1 MSMCI
6 CIANVI
12 IVYGVGR
19 YVVTFTSSA
28 VVVTGSFSRPSSS
41 STHQPTITD
50 SEMPKDDCRAQTSRG
65 SNGSQPV
72 EIFLVQPAACEIA
85 CQRFVDPCARPLMCM
100 GVMPA

>member
-50 SEMPKDDCRAQTSRG
+50 
-65 SNGSQPV
+65 
-72 EIFLVQPAACEIA
+72 
-85 CQRFVDPCARPLMCM
+85 
-100 GVMPA
+100 